1 MGLKKRN
8 KPKESTDVMIK
19 LKISVPDVNNSD
31 SCNVVD
37 SLLNEIWDAAWSKE
51 GGRSRRFESYICEGE
66 NSKMMYL
73 SMAIHNIAVMIFTV
87 YMVIHVHPIWA
98 VCILFTHRIGTKI
111 VRVQIKENE
120 DDAVDDTVDD
130 VYGMDWN
137 EEDSNESGRDK
148 F

>member
-1 MGLKKRN
+1 
-8 KPKESTDVMIK
+8 
-19 LKISVPDVNNSD
+19 
-31 SCNVVD
+31 
-37 SLLNEIWDAAWSKE
+37 
-51 GGRSRRFESYICEGE
+51 
-66 NSKMMYL
+66 MMYL
-73 SMAIHNIAVMIFTV
+73 SMAIHNIAVMIFTA

-111 VRVQIKENE
+111 VRVPIKEN